1 MSWPDPQGP
10 DPQGPDPEGPDRP
23 DPVTLCDTVRRRGHV
38 AGAPSGL
45 TDQVRQVLAVIGD
58 GEVTGY
64 GEVARALGIPRGARA
79 VARVLA
85 SGGFGWDLAAPV
97 VPVGRVRRG
106 CFVVPEIGHGQL
118 SGGLSGEL
126 SRSAALAR
134 REVPFTVEGSGVDTV
149 LLVPTDRCLDAA
161 DLVERLTRR
170 GSAPG

>member
-1 MSWPDPQGP
+1 M
-10 DPQGPDPEGPDRP
+10 
-23 DPVTLCDTVRRRGHV
+23 
-38 AGAPSGL
+38 
-45 TDQVRQVLAVIGD
+45 LAVIGD

-106 CFVVPEIGHGQL
+106 CFVVPEIGQGQL

-134 REVPFTVEGSGVDTV
+134 REVPFTVEGSGEDTV